1 MIGAVKFARKVI
13 GMFWQFEPRRRSPGS
28 RLKLWGGMVLAVGLL
43 LLLVQLVIILSW
55 FGGAVALVGLVM
67 VMVGALW
74 EDLRRRRRP

>member
-1 MIGAVKFARKVI
+1 
-13 GMFWQFEPRRRSPGS
+13 MFWQFEPRRLSPGA

-67 VMVGALW
+67 VLVGAVW
-74 EDLRRRRRP
+74 EGLRRRRRP